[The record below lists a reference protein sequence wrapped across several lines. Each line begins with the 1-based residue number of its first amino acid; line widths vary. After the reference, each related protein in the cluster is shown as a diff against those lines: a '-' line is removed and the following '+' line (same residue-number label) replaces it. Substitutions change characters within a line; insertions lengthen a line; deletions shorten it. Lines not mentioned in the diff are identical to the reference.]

1 MERDYSAELT
11 RVFGERMKRVFDL
24 EKNALPSGIS
34 EQLAHLERAEKA
46 RDKDAPE
53 RERCSARS

>member
-24 EKNALPSGIS
+24 EKTALPSGIS
-34 EQLAHLERAEKA
+34 EQLAHLERAEQA
-46 RDKDAPE
+46 RDKDAREQE
-53 RERCSARS
+53 RVPART